1 MKEDEDRRKEEE
13 ERRRLEEERE
23 RISKQQLTG
32 SDEVRKGNIFILS
45 DIGKFKSY
53 QMAIK

>member
-32 SDEVRKGNIFILS
+32 SDEVRKGNILFFS
-45 DIGKFKSY
+45 D
-53 QMAIK
+53 

>member
-32 SDEVRKGNIFILS
+32 SDEVRKGILYF
-45 DIGKFKSY
+45 DL
-53 QMAIK
+53 

>member
-1 MKEDEDRRKEEE
+1 MKDDEDSRKEEE

-32 SDEVRKGNIFILS
+32 SDEVRTACLHIDLMTLV
-45 DIGKFKSY
+45 
-53 QMAIK
+53 QCL

>member
-13 ERRRLEEERE
+13 KRRRLEEERE

-32 SDEVRKGNIFILS
+32 SDEVRKRIILILS
-45 DIGKFKSY
+45 D
-53 QMAIK
+53 

>member
-32 SDEVRKGNIFILS
+32 SDEVRKGNIFIFS
-45 DIGKFKSY
+45 D
-53 QMAIK
+53 

>member
-32 SDEVRKGNIFILS
+32 SDEVRKGKILILS
-45 DIGKFKSY
+45 D
-53 QMAIK
+53 

>member
-32 SDEVRKGNIFILS
+32 SDEVRKGNVLIFS
-45 DIGKFKSY
+45 D
-53 QMAIK
+53 

>member
-32 SDEVRKGNIFILS
+32 SDEVRKGSILIFS
-45 DIGKFKSY
+45 D
-53 QMAIK
+53 

>member
-32 SDEVRKGNIFILS
+32 SDEVRKGNTVF
-45 DIGKFKSY
+45 
-53 QMAIK
+53 